1 MIKVTLDEFKV
12 LAKYIYEVCGITL
25 DTNKIYLIETRLGNL
40 AEELEC
46 SSYSEF
52 YYRAQSD
59 KTGTI
64 EKKIINAI
72 TTNETLWFRDKTP
85 FDALQYKILPD
96 LIDCKRATC
105 GSVGRLPIRIWS
117 AACSTGQEVY
127 SIAVVIREMLHDLSR
142 FDITILGTDI
152 SDNVI
157 AAASCGKY
165 SRFEM
170 DRGLAPD
177 KLSRFFDPEGDGWRV
192 KDELRVMAN
201 FRRLNLF
208 DPFQGLGRFDVVFC
222 RNVAI
227 YFSMEDRKVLFDKI
241 ADVVQ
246 PNGYLLIGSS
256 EYLVG
261 ISSRFEPQRHCRA
274 VYYRLKS
281 AAAPEPTVSRPQAAP
296 VARPAQPAARLPVVA
311 ADPAR

>member
-25 DTNKIYLIETRLGNL
+25 DTNKIYLIETRLGSL
-40 AEELEC
+40 VEGLGC

-59 KTGTI
+59 KTRTI
-64 EKKIINAI
+64 EKKIVNAI

-85 FDALQYKILPD
+85 FDALQHKILPD
-96 LIDCKRATC
+96 LIDCKRAAH
-105 GSVGRLPIRIWS
+105 GSAGRLPIRIWS

-127 SIAVVIREMLHDLSR
+127 SIAMVIREMLPDLSR

-152 SDNVI
+152 SDTVV

-192 KDELRVMAN
+192 KDELRVMTN

-208 DPFQGLGRFDVVFC
+208 DLFQGLGRFDVVFC

-274 VYYRLKS
+274 VFYRMKS
-281 AAAPEPTVSRPQAAP
+281 AAAAEPMASRPRAAP
-296 VARPAQPAARLPVVA
+296 VAVSALPDA
-311 ADPAR
+311 